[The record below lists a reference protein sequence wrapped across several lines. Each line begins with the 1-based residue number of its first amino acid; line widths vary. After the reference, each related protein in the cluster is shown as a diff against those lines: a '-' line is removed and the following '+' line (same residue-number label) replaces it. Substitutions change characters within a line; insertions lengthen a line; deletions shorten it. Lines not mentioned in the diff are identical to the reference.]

1 MSAIDAQAAFALPP
15 TNSGKDGLGALG
27 SGEFLQIILS
37 ELSRQDPLAPSDT
50 SALLDQIATVRS
62 IQSDVDLSDRL
73 GELVKQNELSAA
85 SGLIGGVVGGVST
98 NNERAVGIVLSVSR
112 TKDGAVLNLD
122 TGQRVN
128 FKQVDEVV
136 NRPTLRNAL
145 NNSNGSGDQP

>member
-1 MSAIDAQAAFALPP
+1 MSAIDAQAAFALPS
-15 TNSGKDGLGALG
+15 TKSDQNGLGALG

-62 IQSDVDLSDRL
+62 IQSDTDLTDRL

-85 SGLIGGVVGGVST
+85 SGLIGGVVGGIST

-128 FKQVDEVV
+128 FRQVDEVV
-136 NRPTLRNAL
+136 DRPTLREAL
-145 NNSNGSGDQP
+145 SNSSGSGDQP

>member
-15 TNSGKDGLGALG
+15 TNTGKDGLGALG

-136 NRPTLRNAL
+136 NRPTLREAL
-145 NNSNGSGDQP
+145 NGSNGSGDQP

>member
-1 MSAIDAQAAFALPP
+1 MSAIDAQAAFALPS
-15 TNSGKDGLGALG
+15 TKSDQNGLGALG

-62 IQSDVDLSDRL
+62 IQSDTDLTDRL

-128 FKQVDEVV
+128 FRQVDEVV
-136 NRPTLRNAL
+136 DRPTLRDAL
-145 NNSNGSGDQP
+145 NNSSGSGDQP

>member
-1 MSAIDAQAAFALPP
+1 MSAIDAQAAFALPK
-15 TNSGKDGLGALG
+15 NQAGQSGLGALG

-62 IQSDVDLSDRL
+62 IQSDTDLTDRL
-73 GELVKQNELSAA
+73 GDLVKQNELSAA

-136 NRPTLRNAL
+136 DRPTLRDAL
-145 NNSNGSGDQP
+145 NNSSGSGDQP

>member
-1 MSAIDAQAAFALPP
+1 MSAIDAQAAFALPKTQAGP
-15 TNSGKDGLGALG
+15 DGLGALG

-62 IQSDVDLSDRL
+62 IQSDVDLTDRL

-98 NNERAVGIVLSVSR
+98 NNERAVGIVISVSR

-122 TGQRVN
+122 SGQRVN

-136 NRPTLRNAL
+136 DRPTLRDAL